1 MALSERSRSVLYRR
15 LIDTIDDPEA
25 VGEMLSHFPSRD
37 IDEPAS
43 RDYVQAEAILIRSE
57 IAVIHGEIGHIR
69 SDITEMKSDITGL
82 HSEIAS
88 VKSDITGLHSEI
100 ASVKSDITGLHSE
113 IASVKSDVANLT
125 VITTG
130 LSDRIDEVKGE
141 LSADLADMRA
151 DLASSQRWNIVTLI
165 ALASLVIGAI
175 RI

>member
-100 ASVKSDITGLHSE
+100 ASV
-113 IASVKSDVANLT
+113 
-125 VITTG
+125 
-130 LSDRIDEVKGE
+130 
-141 LSADLADMRA
+141 
-151 DLASSQRWNIVTLI
+151 
-165 ALASLVIGAI
+165 
-175 RI
+175 